1 MEGTSTGIVAITK
14 GRNMPHISA
23 KRNSGG
29 ARRKHGTA
37 KNSPDRITPTFIVTG
52 CAQKIRTSAISA
64 SQAMA
69 PMESGMR
76 GVQEGFAARK
86 WMTSTPDRIEPTGQ
100 MNIFWLCDLAFTTIG
115 SVKIRLD
122 ERNLHYTIPRL
133 AQRGVIFGTPG
144 GGVANDDVVEHFDF
158 QKF

>member
-1 MEGTSTGIVAITK
+1 
-14 GRNMPHISA
+14 
-23 KRNSGG
+23 
-29 ARRKHGTA
+29 
-37 KNSPDRITPTFIVTG
+37 
-52 CAQKIRTSAISA
+52 
-64 SQAMA
+64 
-69 PMESGMR
+69 
-76 GVQEGFAARK
+76 
-86 WMTSTPDRIEPTGQ
+86 